1 MGVMRNERGIIADW
15 LIKLVVGFVV
25 VGVILFDGGSI
36 LVNFFT
42 LDNSADSIA
51 VSVSTSIAGGR
62 DVPATVH
69 EEEARELAQEEGA
82 RLVGFEI
89 DRENRVVRVTL
100 RRRADT
106 LVVGRIGWIS
116 DWARA
121 TAEGQA
127 GTG

>member
-1 MGVMRNERGIIADW
+1 MRNERGIIGDW
-15 LIKLVVGFVV
+15 LAKTLIAFVV
-25 VGVILFDGGSI
+25 VGVVLFDAGSI

-51 VSVSTSIAGGR
+51 VAVSTSIAGGR
-62 DVPATVH
+62 NVPDQVH
-69 EEEARELAQEEGA
+69 EDEARELAREEGA

-89 DRENRVVRVTL
+89 DQQERVVRVAL
-100 RRRADT
+100 RRRAST
-106 LVVGRIGWIS
+106 LVVERIGWIS